1 MPRIGQIGIRC
12 RDLEKSVRFYRDIL
26 GLEEYARLES
36 ADHHRIVALRGG
48 PVELELI
55 ATDPKEKPLEVEGRA
70 GLNHFAFYVRNLDEM
85 LNELRKKGVKILG
98 EPRDFSKDIR
108 TAFFEDPDGVR
119 VELVQFSGERA
130 RK

>member
-36 ADHHRIVALRGG
+36 GGTRIAALRGG

-70 GLNHFAFYVRNLDEM
+70 GLNHFAFYVRNLDQM
-85 LNELRKKGVKILG
+85 LDDLRKKGVKIVG

-119 VELVQFSGERA
+119 VELVQFSGA
-130 RK
+130 RDLK